1 MKTTLLLRNS
11 TSTRVWVLLPLV
23 LTCFAL
29 SPAAQTPGTKIEG
42 KTQDEAAIRKLME
55 DLAVAWNKHDVVSY
69 SMVFAKDAD
78 FTNWRGTV
86 RIHGREEKY
95 AGVLGRRIGT

>member
-1 MKTTLLLRNS
+1 
-11 TSTRVWVLLPLV
+11 
-23 LTCFAL
+23 
-29 SPAAQTPGTKIEG
+29 
-42 KTQDEAAIRKLME
+42 ME